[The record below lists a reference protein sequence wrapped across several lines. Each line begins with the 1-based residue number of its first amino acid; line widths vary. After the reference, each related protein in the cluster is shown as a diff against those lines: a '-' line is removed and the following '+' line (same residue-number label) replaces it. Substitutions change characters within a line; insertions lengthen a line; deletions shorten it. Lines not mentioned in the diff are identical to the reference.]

1 AGYGFNRSHSAAYGW
16 VTYQTAFLKHHYP
29 HEFFA
34 GLMSCDADNV
44 DNIVKFIAEARTM
57 GLVVEQPDVDES
69 AADFT
74 VHTRAD
80 GTKVIRFGMGAVK
93 GVGTTAVEAIIEAR
107 KDGGP
112 FLSLFDFCRRVDSQK
127 ANRRVI
133 EQLVKAG
140 AFDAIAKRTDRH
152 RAQLLAA

>member
-1 AGYGFNRSHSAAYGW
+1 
-16 VTYQTAFLKHHYP
+16 
-29 HEFFA
+29 
-34 GLMSCDADNV
+34 
-44 DNIVKFIAEARTM
+44 EARTM

-74 VHTRAD
+74 VHVTDPGWGSGGAHRRAAEPPGAAPPRSD
-80 GTKVIRFGMGAVK
+80 GAEISGSGPLGKKKIRFGMGAVK
-93 GVGTTAVEAIIEAR
+93 GVGLSAVEAILEAR

-112 FLSLFDFCRRVDSQK
+112 FQSLYDFCRRVDSQK

-140 AFDAIAKRTDRH
+140 AFDAIAARGQHH
-152 RAQLLAA
+152 RAQLLAALDAALEHG